1 MKVEPLAGALG
12 AEIAGVDLA
21 RPLPAGAIDEIKRAL
36 WRYQVVFFRDQ
47 GLSPEQQCAFTSH
60 FGPLVR
66 PAATGSVEGHPD
78 VTLVLRE
85 ADAPRELTNF
95 GGVWH
100 SDQSFRPGPA
110 AGFTL
115 QAVEIPPYGGD
126 TLFANLYLAY
136 ETLSDGMRALIDPL
150 IAVHSYAAGS
160 DPDRGY
166 HDPSGPP
173 QRTAVLPDV
182 EHPLVR
188 VHPETRRKLLYVS
201 GSWISRF
208 KDMTA
213 QESRPLLDFLHE
225 HAARPEF
232 TCRFRWTPGALALLD
247 NRCTEHLAINDYPG
261 YRRVM
266 HRVMFGGETPI
277 GATEKER

>member
-1 MKVEPLAGALG
+1 MNVEPLSGALG
-12 AEIAGVDLA
+12 AEVSGVDLA
-21 RPLPAGAIDEIKRAL
+21 QPLDAATVAEIKRAL
-36 WRYQVVFFRDQ
+36 WRYLVVFFRDQ
-47 GLSPEQQCAFTSH
+47 HLSPEAQCAFTRN

-78 VTLVLRE
+78 VTLVLRA

-100 SDQSFRPGPA
+100 TDQSFRAEPA

-115 QAVEIPPYGGD
+115 SAVELPPYGGD

-136 ETLSDGMRALIDPL
+136 ETLGAGMRAMLDPL
-150 IAVHSYAAGS
+150 IAVHSYAAGR

-166 HDPSGPP
+166 GDPSGTPRP
-173 QRTAVLPDV
+173 AALPDV

-188 VHPETRRKLLYVS
+188 VHPETNRKLLYVS
-201 GSWISRF
+201 GSWIARF

-247 NRCTEHLAINDYPG
+247 NRCTQHFAINDYPG
-261 YRRVM
+261 YRRIM
-266 HRVMFGGETPI
+266 HRVMFGGERPV
-277 GATEKER
+277 GP